1 MILNISYF
9 FLGILNTIS
18 SKIMKNGPAPSLV
31 ANSSIVSRHLENMID
46 INQLSIKN
54 DERSK
59 NILETSWHH

>member
-18 SKIMKNGPAPSLV
+18 SKIMKNGPASSLV
-31 ANSSIVSRHLENMID
+31 ANSSIVSCHLENM

-59 NILETSWHH
+59 NILETSRHH

>member
-18 SKIMKNGPAPSLV
+18 SKIMKNGPASSLV
-31 ANSSIVSRHLENMID
+31 ANSSIVSCHLENM

>member
-1 MILNISYF
+1 MF

-18 SKIMKNGPAPSLV
+18 SKIMKNGPASSLV
-31 ANSSIVSRHLENMID
+31 ANSSIVSRHLENM

>member
-31 ANSSIVSRHLENMID
+31 ANSSIVSRHLENMI
-46 INQLSIKN
+46 NQLSIKN

>member
-31 ANSSIVSRHLENMID
+31 ANSSIVSCHLENM